1 MSALD
6 RQPFASAGIGE
17 RAVGHLV
24 GTALVWL
31 SRRALER
38 GDYHEAAHCAA
49 QLVHGNSSHDERHP
63 CRLSAGDL
71 SWVIRESA

>member
-6 RQPFASAGIGE
+6 RKPFSPAGPVE

-24 GTALVWL
+24 GSALVWL
-31 SRRALER
+31 SHRALER

-49 QLVHGNSSHDERHP
+49 QLVHGNSSHDDAHP
-63 CRLSAGDL
+63 CRLTVADL
-71 SWVIRESA
+71 EWVAR